1 MSEIG
6 RYPLKVTVDSSDSML
21 VVSSSG
27 DTVRIPFSALTAFLP
42 STFIGL
48 KDTPGVYVGNQGK
61 GVIVNST
68 EDGVEFL
75 PSTTTPTLI
84 TLPDT
89 PVSYAAQ
96 AGKVLK
102 VNALSDA
109 VEFDNT
115 TFTESTDTP
124 SDYTGQGDKLL
135 RVNAGETAVEFIDD
149 TFLTAID
156 VPNSYFGQ
164 AGAIPIVNS
173 GETALEFINTKDAT
187 PGVIYVT
194 EAADLAGTLSSTF
207 VYIIAGVVD
216 MGNTPIEV
224 PVGGLNLKGHSF
236 DVSKLVSAFAGYTMF
251 TSPVGGCGNMLGMD
265 YAIEVTGAG
274 SQVHNAVGATGNEA
288 FEFSR
293 INYNNCTS
301 LGTIDN
307 FRQGLEVGTGRFG
320 GTPELTLAGTWS
332 GGYFIDTSI
341 VRGLTDGA
349 YSLFKAGAGF
359 TMASRFRSNQNID
372 LNATVSFFD
381 FAPANFT
388 NPSTVQIEG
397 ALVSRNGVFDSSDAT
412 IAPNMVAS
420 DLAAAWHDN
429 NGLTNTFVGG
439 ELNITAETATVITVA
454 GTFVDLA
461 GTWTASDLQHFDEPA
476 NGQLRHLGQSPVEYK
491 VSGNLVLDSTGND
504 EVDVKIVI
512 WRAATTS
519 FEDAKTQR
527 RVVDNLQGG
536 RDVAYFALADN
547 IILNENDY
555 VKLQTANVL
564 AINNI
569 TAEIDSFMNV
579 EAR

>member
-1 MSEIG
+1 MSAINS
-6 RYPLKVTVDSSDSML
+6 YPIKTVIEDGDTFL
-21 VVSSSG
+21 VYTNASG
-27 DTVRIPFSALTAFLP
+27 TTVRIPATAFAAYIGNSFIALP
-42 STFIGL
+42 
-48 KDTPGVYVGNQGK
+48 DTPGTYVGKQGQ
-61 GVIVNST
+61 GAIVNAT
-68 EDGVEFL
+68 ETGLEFL
-75 PSTTTPTLI
+75 PSTTTPTFI

-89 PVSYAAQ
+89 PGSFSGQY
-96 AGKVLK
+96 KK
-102 VNALSDA
+102 YPRVNVTNNGLDFVVPTFLESSD
-109 VEFDNT
+109 VPT
-115 TFTESTDTP
+115 S
-124 SDYTGQGDKLL
+124 YTGSETWVV
-135 RVNAGETAVEFIDD
+135 RVNA
-149 TFLTAID
+149 
-156 VPNSYFGQ
+156 
-164 AGAIPIVNS
+164 AG
-173 GETALEFINTKDAT
+173 TALEFIDSRYGTA
-187 PGVIYVT
+187 GVVYVT
-194 EAADLAGTLSSTF
+194 EASQLAGTLSSTV

-224 PVGGLNLKGHSF
+224 PQGGLTLKGNSF
-236 DVSKLVSAFAGYTMF
+236 DVSKLVSASAGYTMF
-251 TSPVGGCGNMLGMD
+251 TSPAGGSGNILGMD

-274 SQVHNAVGATGNEA
+274 SQVYDLVSDTGNEA

-293 INYNNCTS
+293 INYNGCTS

-307 FRQGLEVGTGRFG
+307 YRQGLEVGTGRFG
-320 GTPELTLAGTWS
+320 GTPELTLKGVWA

-349 YSLFKAGAGF
+349 YSLYKAGAGF
-359 TMASRFRSNQNID
+359 TMASRFRSNQNLD

-381 FAPANFT
+381 FAPANFLSS
-388 NPSTVQIEG
+388 STVQLLGCI
-397 ALVSRNGVFDSSDAT
+397 VTRNGAFDASDAT
-412 IAPNMVAS
+412 LIPNMVAS
-420 DLAAAWHDN
+420 DLAAQWSFN
-429 NGLTNTFVGG
+429 NGLMNTFVGG

-476 NGQLRHLGQSPVEYK
+476 NGQLRHLGESPIEYK
-491 VSGNLVLDSTGND
+491 ISGNLILDSTGND

-547 IILNENDY
+547 VILNQNDY

-564 AINNI
+564 ATNNI